1 LAVSPDNFLVGWQ
14 ACEHYGKFMTSH
26 IEPDACGIRLGFISS
41 RAMNV
46 TPSGIWMEPGTG
58 RLVDVLHENY
68 PHMKIAM
75 SDHGTEPTFFNTYHT
90 AFDPK
95 DVIALPKITSLPNG
109 LKKRRACRQAL
120 EQMQNQ
126 SDILM
131 IQLPFDSPFA
141 LRGVR
146 LPTLYHACADLSS
159 VARSSRFRGPLR
171 LAAKLAAFTIDSL
184 FAKLIN
190 AKSARLVANGQELF
204 EKYGTPRGKWVVS
217 SVVSER
223 EISAVTRQRP
233 KDAPFRVLYVGYLR
247 RWKGLDILISAFRNL
262 RQEVPNSELWIVGS
276 PDLQEQATADAL
288 HKQAHDLEQQ
298 NLVRFVGHVPFGQ
311 DLFQHFADADVFV
324 LPSRGVE
331 GTPRVLIEA
340 RAFGCPVIATDVGGI
355 RSSIDHE
362 VDGLII
368 PPNDVEACSAA
379 LLRIARDGPLR
390 LNLIEHGLK
399 RVQKCTVE
407 GYAAEIMN
415 ELRLLP
421 LETRATEGAQSC

>member
-1 LAVSPDNFLVGWQ
+1 
-14 ACEHYGKFMTSH
+14 
-26 IEPDACGIRLGFISS
+26 
-41 RAMNV
+41 
-46 TPSGIWMEPGTG
+46 MEPGTG
-58 RLVDVLHENY
+58 RLLDVLHENH
-68 PHMKIAM
+68 PNMKVAM
-75 SDHGTEPTFFNTYHT
+75 SDHGTERTFFNTYRT
-90 AFDPK
+90 GLDPK
-95 DVIALPKITSLPNG
+95 DVVALPKITSLPNG
-109 LKKRRACRQAL
+109 LKKRRLCRQVL
-120 EQMQNQ
+120 EQMQNE

-171 LAAKLAAFTIDSL
+171 IAAKLAAFTIDSL
-184 FAKLIN
+184 FSKLIN

-204 EKYGTPRGKWVVS
+204 EKYGTPRGRWVVS
-217 SVVSER
+217 SVVSEQ

-247 RWKGLDILISAFRNL
+247 RWKGLDILIDAFRKL

-276 PDLQEQATADAL
+276 PDLHEQATADAL
-288 HKQAHDLEQQ
+288 HKQAQDLEQQ
-298 NLVRFVGHVPFGQ
+298 SLVRFVGHVAFGQ
-311 DLFQHFADADVFV
+311 ELFQHFADADVLV

-340 RAFGCPVIATDVGGI
+340 RAFGCPVIATDVGGM

-362 VDGLII
+362 LDGLII
-368 PPNDVEACSAA
+368 PPNDVEACTAA
-379 LLRIARDGPLR
+379 LLRIARDGQLR
-390 LNLIEHGLK
+390 HNLIEHGLK

-407 GYAAEIMN
+407 GYAAEIMA

-421 LETRATEGAQSC
+421 VEKRETAGAHSC